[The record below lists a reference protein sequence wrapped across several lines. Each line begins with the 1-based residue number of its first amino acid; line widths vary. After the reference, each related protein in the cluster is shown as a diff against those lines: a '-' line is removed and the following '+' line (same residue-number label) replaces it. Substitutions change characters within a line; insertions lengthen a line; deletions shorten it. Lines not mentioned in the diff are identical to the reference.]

1 MPTGPFRPGD
11 KVPSTGI
18 YIASH
23 YQHRLPHEVFAVE
36 GELFPVCKRCGTRAS
51 FALFKAVADIA
62 FDQDVAASTEAQ
74 KWKKAKAGPIGD

>member
-1 MPTGPFRPGD
+1 
-11 KVPSTGI
+11 
-18 YIASH
+18 
-23 YQHRLPHEVFAVE
+23 VFAME

-62 FDQDVAASTEAQ
+62 LDQDFAASTEAQ